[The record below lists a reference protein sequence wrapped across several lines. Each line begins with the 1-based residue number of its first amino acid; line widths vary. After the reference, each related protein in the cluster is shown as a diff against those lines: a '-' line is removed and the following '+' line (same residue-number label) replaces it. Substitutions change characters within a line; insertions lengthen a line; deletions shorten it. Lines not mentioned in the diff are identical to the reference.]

1 MEAAVWTFTSAQ
13 MQAIVSRAIR
23 QSAEASAIRL
33 LGLDVLDNEIPDEM
47 RRLEAQRTDLKTRY
61 KVLTR
66 RRTVLFE
73 ALSSYLMGNAEEDT
87 SYSHLLLEDL
97 AEMALTLDRLSEEL
111 HSLDGQLAYLD
122 SLTHVHTGSALAVA
136 LRKLNA
142 SFLKQ
147 MTENQTLRSQLRT
160 AEAERDEAWRQAD
173 WVARELDEMHE
184 NLETPTSNR
193 FRISAHRKSIAGSSK
208 TGLTTPSQSYSQ
220 RSSMNTAMNSTL
232 SSAKSSL
239 TERVPSVPALK
250 HGKNL
255 DILIQSPLLNSVCLH
270 PPHFSYQ

>member
-33 LGLDVLDNEIPDEM
+33 LGLDVLDNEIPDEI

-73 ALSSYLMGNAEEDT
+73 ALSSYLMGNAEEEA
-87 SYSHLLLEDL
+87 SYSHLEDL

-111 HSLDGQLAYLD
+111 HSLDGQLAHLD

-147 MTENQTLRSQLRT
+147 MTENQTLRSQLRS

-173 WVARELDEMHE
+173 CVARELDEIHQH
-184 NLETPTSNR
+184 LETPTTTNR
-193 FRISAHRKSIAGSSK
+193 SRISAHRKSIARSSK

-232 SSAKSSL
+232 SSATTSL
-239 TERVPSVPALK
+239 TERVSSVPTTSK
-250 HGKNL
+250 RSRKNL
-255 DILIQSPLLNSVCLH
+255 DITIKSPMFNSVCFAISILAL
-270 PPHFSYQ
+270 